1 MNKKR
6 LQEIAGITPTST
18 KLAGLISQAIN
29 QVDENLSY
37 SDFAEAVAY
46 ILKQDYGSHNFEPF
60 IRTLQAELG
69 DGTGE

>member
-18 KLAGLISQAIN
+18 KLAGLIIQAIN

-46 ILKQDYGSHNFEPF
+46 ILKQNYGSHNYEPF
-60 IRTLQAELG
+60 IRTLQAEIG